1 MTGSLERRWR
11 NLGMAAAAVT
21 AALFAVFDLYQW
33 ALAYAG
39 DRFHND
45 FTFYYA
51 AARIGLAHG
60 WPSIYDLQLQ
70 QVELDAMGSGIKI
83 AELARYISPPPVAWS
98 ALPLSPLPY
107 VAAYWTWSALLIIA
121 LVLTW
126 RLASPG
132 HGRWRLVHLA
142 AAVGWLPV
150 IYGLQLGQPGI
161 FVALGVAACFALLR
175 TERPFWAGIALGALA
190 LKPQLAFLV
199 PAALLVTGNTRAFW
213 GGVVA
218 LGVLG
223 AVSAIALGPG
233 GIAAYEAR
241 LSFAAGVPVNREL
254 TLAPLIGNLT
264 VTRVIQ
270 VAIAA
275 WSLFLAF
282 RLRRRGPEWIFIPA
296 LVGGLLASPYLH
308 LDDLAMLGLAAWL
321 YLRTSPRGWSLA
333 FMFAMAI
340 AIEGIPIWGPLPAL
354 AGELA
359 ALVLLSV
366 ASPAQY
372 DGGHSPWRPEP
383 STNRLA
389 PAPASPKS
397 STSSPSR
404 YSARAASSRFI
415 DHWFSTL
422 WRSARRAPWGS
433 PAI

>member
-11 NLGMAAAAVT
+11 NLGMAAGAVT
-21 AALFAVFDLYQW
+21 AGLFAVFDLYQW

-83 AELARYISPPPVAWS
+83 AELARYISLPPVAWS
-98 ALPLSPLPY
+98 ALPLTALPY

-121 LVLTW
+121 LVVTW

-132 HGRWRLVHLA
+132 HGRWRLAHLA

-161 FVALGVAACFALLR
+161 FVALGVAACFALLM

-199 PAALLVTGNTRAFW
+199 PAALLVSGRTRAFW
-213 GGVVA
+213 GSVVA

-223 AVSAIALGPG
+223 ALSAIALGPG

-241 LSFAAGVPVNREL
+241 LMFAAGVPVNREL

-264 VTRVIQ
+264 VTRLIQ
-270 VAIAA
+270 IAIAA

-321 YLRTSPRGWSLA
+321 YLRTSPRGWTLA
-333 FMFAMAI
+333 FMLVAVI
-340 AIEGIPIWGPLPAL
+340 AVEGIPIWGPLPAL

-359 ALVLLSV
+359 ALVLLSA
-366 ASPAQY
+366 ASPRQ
-372 DGGHSPWRPEP
+372 DEGGHSPWRPSP

-389 PAPASPKS
+389 PAPASPES
-397 STSSPSR
+397 STSSPAR